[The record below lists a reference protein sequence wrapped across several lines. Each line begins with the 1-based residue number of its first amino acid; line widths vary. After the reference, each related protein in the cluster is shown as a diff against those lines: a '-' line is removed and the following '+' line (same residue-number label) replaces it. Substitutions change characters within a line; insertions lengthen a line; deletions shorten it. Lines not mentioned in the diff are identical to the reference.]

1 MSEPNNKKKKCYTEK
16 KEKKDKSFKSFRETL
31 SGCLFSVIFE
41 GLCFLSVGLSA
52 DSASVSLQRFP
63 HHQRLQRGGGG
74 WANISQALLRS
85 PSTEKYAKTA
95 GMEVEN
101 KGLGRLK
108 RWVQLQRIEKTKER
122 WGEYEDRCAG
132 MSDEWQTYY
141 RMTEGNK
148 QRKHVHTVHHTNL
161 FITPALQPK
170 WD

>member
-1 MSEPNNKKKKCYTEK
+1 MLYRK

-95 GMEVEN
+95 GMEV
-101 KGLGRLK
+101 
-108 RWVQLQRIEKTKER
+108 KTKVWGGWR
-122 WGEYEDRCAG
+122 GEYSYRESRRRRRDEGSTRTDVLECQVNDRHII
-132 MSDEWQTYY
+132 EWQREINNGSMYT
-141 RMTEGNK
+141 
-148 QRKHVHTVHHTNL
+148 L
-161 FITPALQPK
+161 FTILIYS
-170 WD
+170 